1 MTPLRQGTKVLN
13 NAQTTNMFEW
23 SQYSPSDMM
32 SKSLEPKL
40 PDITPAANNT
50 TIQNE
55 NHLEIQIEKVLDY
68 NDIIRKMQQDNRV
81 IKFMQEV
88 TIGQAMGHGKY
99 RKNMISL

>member
-1 MTPLRQGTKVLN
+1 MKAKDLIVGEIYYVQSKYDCKSCFKV
-13 NAQTTNMFEW
+13 QV
-23 SQYSPSDMM
+23 MM